1 MVEQIILSNDI
12 MSVTISLMGA
22 QMTSVKK
29 YGKELLWQGDPSV
42 WAGQAPVLFPLCGGL
57 KDGIYTYLGKEYSIE
72 KHGFARKSEFK
83 VESNSRTQAVFMISS
98 DEETKKQYPFDFEFR
113 IIYTLNDTELSVEY
127 KVSNLTDGPMY
138 YSVGSH
144 EAYSCPGGI
153 GNYTLLFDKKENL
166 LSNLVLDGLI
176 SRRCISLGENTD
188 KLKLSYDLFDFDSV
202 IFSSLKS
209 DKVTLKNDVSGEEI
223 SVEFKDH
230 PYLVIW
236 TIKDAEYICIEPWCG
251 MGSFEDGD
259 YDITKRDGINCLK
272 KDGCASHI
280 HKITF

>member
-1 MVEQIILSNDI
+1 MAEQIILSNDI

-22 QMTSVKK
+22 QMTGVKK

-98 DEETKKQYPFDFEFR
+98 DEETKKQYPFDFQFR

-153 GNYTLLFDKKENL
+153 ENYTLLFDKKEEL

-209 DKVTLKNDVSGEEI
+209 DKVTLKNDI
-223 SVEFKDH
+223 SQH
-230 PYLVIW
+230 Q
-236 TIKDAEYICIEPWCG
+236 
-251 MGSFEDGD
+251 
-259 YDITKRDGINCLK
+259 KR
-272 KDGCASHI
+272 
-280 HKITF
+280 